1 MRVPKLAFFSEIEF
15 NLRLV
20 TQAFATRSSRVRHRL
35 WIVVPLAAVAV
46 VSAAACGDDEAAPQ
60 QAVVWFGLG
69 TAPGATCS
77 SIKNYQFPDSARATV
92 SGGSGMGDRVKDSG
106 DTLVDCSVRP
116 AGGSSS
122 DYNVSLRFQGGEVG
136 NFVAEGVLTD
146 PKAGGA
152 AGTVKVS
159 FNTAQFNLAQAQC
172 TVEIDT
178 LAPGAIW
185 LRGLHCDSLKDQSSP
200 GIICDGQGG
209 VIFENCS
216 H

>member
-1 MRVPKLAFFSEIEF
+1 V
-15 NLRLV
+15 
-20 TQAFATRSSRVRHRL
+20 
-35 WIVVPLAAVAV
+35 
-46 VSAAACGDDEAAPQ
+46 APQ
-60 QAVVWFGLG
+60 QAVLWFGLS

-77 SIKNYQFPDSARATV
+77 SIKNFQFPDGARATV
-92 SGGSGMGDRVKDSG
+92 TGNSGVGDRVKDG
-106 DTLVDCSVRP
+106 GEDLVECDVRL
-116 AGGSSS
+116 AGGSTTN
-122 DYNVSLRFQGGEVG
+122 YNVALRFQGGEIG
-136 NFVAEGVLTD
+136 NFVAEGALTD

-152 AGTVKVS
+152 PGTLRVS
-159 FNTAQFNLAQAQC
+159 FNTAQFNLVQAQC

-185 LRGLHCDSLKDQSSP
+185 LRSLHCDGLKDQSSP